1 MADISLKIKKR
12 QIILLIIY
20 FVVIVGLLGRVAY
33 WQFVEGAR
41 LREEVYVQHNRGR
54 IISPR
59 RGTIYDRNGK
69 ELAISASVDTVWV
82 NPGDIPNSKI
92 SEEQIAEDL
101 AAILEMDEEAV
112 YKKITAKTT
121 YDTIK
126 KKIDREIGDKVR
138 KWVKDNKVEGIYV
151 DEDTKRFFPKGNLAS
166 HIIGFTGTDNE
177 GLEGLE
183 YVLEKYLKGTP
194 GRVVSE
200 VDAGNR
206 EIPFKVEKRID
217 PKDGLNAVLTID
229 EWIQGFTEKALEKA
243 ILENKVQRGATAIVM
258 DPRNGDILALASKPD
273 FNLNNPFAPPA
284 EQWVPEGTNLTNWQG
299 RMEAEIN
306 LLRETAWRN
315 RALVDTYEPGSTFKV
330 VASCAGLEEGVV
342 APDTITSDHP
352 VEIGGWELNCWKSPP
367 HGQETFRKGV
377 YNSCNP
383 VFVRI
388 AQELGVDKFYSYVRA
403 FGFFDKTGIM
413 LPEAG
418 SIFHTEPK
426 EIDMAV
432 ASFGQGFQITP
443 IQLAT
448 AYCAIANGGTLVTPR
463 LVKELTDSEGNIVK
477 RFETNE
483 IRNVLSKET
492 CEIMLDILEG
502 VVTEGTGRNAYIKGY
517 RVAGKTGT
525 SETIPRDSG
534 RYIASF
540 CAIAPADNPKIVA
553 LVILDDPR
561 GYSHMGGVIAA
572 PVAGELV
579 EDILEY
585 MDVERHYT
593 DRDLEMM
600 RASVYVPEVRGK
612 TVEEAARILK
622 EAGLQYKAETGGNN
636 DNIMEAAVLEQT
648 PKSGAIIPEKSIV
661 ILYTYKPEEE
671 VKAPVPKLTGM
682 TIAEASSALNEVG
695 LNISIDGMG
704 TSVSQEFEAGTFLP
718 KGTVVEVTF
727 RHLDNVE

>member
-12 QIILLIIY
+12 QIVLLIIY

-92 SEEQIAEDL
+92 SEEQIAKDL
-101 AAILEMDEEAV
+101 AAILEMDEQAV

-151 DEDTKRFFPKGNLAS
+151 DEDTKRFYPKGNLAS

-273 FNLNNPFAPPA
+273 FNLNNPFA
-284 EQWVPEGTNLTNWQG
+284 
-299 RMEAEIN
+299 
-306 LLRETAWRN
+306 LRLNNGCR
-315 RALVDTYEPGSTFKV
+315 KV
-330 VASCAGLEEGVV
+330 
-342 APDTITSDHP
+342 
-352 VEIGGWELNCWKSPP
+352 
-367 HGQETFRKGV
+367 R
-377 YNSCNP
+377 
-383 VFVRI
+383 
-388 AQELGVDKFYSYVRA
+388 
-403 FGFFDKTGIM
+403 
-413 LPEAG
+413 
-418 SIFHTEPK
+418 
-426 EIDMAV
+426 
-432 ASFGQGFQITP
+432 
-443 IQLAT
+443 
-448 AYCAIANGGTLVTPR
+448 TLQ
-463 LVKELTDSEGNIVK
+463 
-477 RFETNE
+477 
-483 IRNVLSKET
+483 
-492 CEIMLDILEG
+492 
-502 VVTEGTGRNAYIKGY
+502 TGR
-517 RVAGKTGT
+517 AG
-525 SETIPRDSG
+525 R
-534 RYIASF
+534 R
-540 CAIAPADNPKIVA
+540 PK
-553 LVILDDPR
+553 
-561 GYSHMGGVIAA
+561 
-572 PVAGELV
+572 
-579 EDILEY
+579 
-585 MDVERHYT
+585 
-593 DRDLEMM
+593 
-600 RASVYVPEVRGK
+600 
-612 TVEEAARILK
+612 
-622 EAGLQYKAETGGNN
+622 
-636 DNIMEAAVLEQT
+636 
-648 PKSGAIIPEKSIV
+648 
-661 ILYTYKPEEE
+661 
-671 VKAPVPKLTGM
+671 
-682 TIAEASSALNEVG
+682 
-695 LNISIDGMG
+695 
-704 TSVSQEFEAGTFLP
+704 
-718 KGTVVEVTF
+718 
-727 RHLDNVE
+727 